1 MGGEFRNI
9 HIPMPAFR
17 HPHLKWTN
25 ILVTGLLEKSLSRVS
40 ALCFKKMGGA
50 TGQGAVN
57 PGHLSH
63 KWSICIHRSQPPWG
77 RWGGRRT
84 TARGQVGLW
93 LTSSFWLSWQ
103 DLHIHDLE
111 ASITAYTRPAQDEAS
126 QHPAETGL
134 VHPDPLTEELLTEE
148 DLGAGNQL
156 HHNGRPLPNPNRCIW
171 STNWAQ

>member
-1 MGGEFRNI
+1 MWMKAYFTEILDILPSCLSIFLSYSVFVWTSFSIWSITELGIQIVSFCHAMGGEFRNI

-84 TARGQVGLW
+84 TARGQVGPW
-93 LTSSFWLSWQ
+93 LTSSFWLSFMTFTFMT
-103 DLHIHDLE
+103 LKHL
-111 ASITAYTRPAQDEAS
+111 
-126 QHPAETGL
+126 
-134 VHPDPLTEELLTEE
+134 
-148 DLGAGNQL
+148 
-156 HHNGRPLPNPNRCIW
+156 
-171 STNWAQ
+171 